1 MSRLI
6 VVTSPDL
13 AVGFNLAGVETLPA
27 GDIETAVEWI
37 ETWLESGEQG
47 LLAIDEA
54 LLAGMDLSLV
64 RRLETSSQTFFLAI
78 PGGQG
83 PGGVMYRQ
91 RRIAELTRRA
101 IGFHSIFKTEKPE
114 TETHE

>member
-13 AVGFNLAGVETLPA
+13 AVGFNLAGVETFA
-27 GDIETAVEWI
+27 AADVETAAEWI
-37 ETWLESGEQG
+37 EAWLASKEQG
-47 LLAIDEA
+47 LLAIDDG
-54 LLAGMDLSLV
+54 LLARMRPGLI
-64 RRLETSSQTFFLAI
+64 RRLEASDQTFFLAI

-83 PGGVMYRQ
+83 PGEAVFRQ

-101 IGFHSIFKTEKPE
+101 IGFHSIFKTEK
-114 TETHE
+114 TETDTHE

>member
-27 GDIETAVEWI
+27 EDIEAAEDWI
-37 ETWLESGEQG
+37 ESWLETGEQG

-54 LLAGMDLSLV
+54 LLARMNLRLV

-78 PGGQG
+78 PGGHG
-83 PGGVMYRQ
+83 PGEVMYRQ

-101 IGFHSIFKTEKPE
+101 IGFHSIFKTEKTE

>member
-6 VVTSPDL
+6 VITSPDM
-13 AVGFNLAGVETLPA
+13 AVGFNLAGVEAFPA
-27 GDIETAVEWI
+27 EDVETAAERI
-37 ETWLESGEQG
+37 ESWLAAGEQG
-47 LLAIDEA
+47 LLAIDDV
-54 LLAGMDLSLV
+54 LLARMDPRLV
-64 RRLETSSQTFFLAI
+64 RRLEASEQTLFLAI

-83 PGGVMYRQ
+83 SDEVMYRQ

-101 IGFHSIFKTEKPE
+101 IGFHSIFKTEKTE